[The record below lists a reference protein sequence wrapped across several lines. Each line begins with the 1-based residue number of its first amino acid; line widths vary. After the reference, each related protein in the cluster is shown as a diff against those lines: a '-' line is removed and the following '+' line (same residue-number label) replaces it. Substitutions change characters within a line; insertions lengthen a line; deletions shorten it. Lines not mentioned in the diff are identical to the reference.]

1 MKKEI
6 SYMVKYHLIEGEE
19 PLILLPK
26 VKITYFKRHE
36 DKKGDIRI
44 TQEENHSSWKIDYE
58 LRCFLYSL
66 QIKKSI
72 FRSIY
77 LFSEGS
83 MHSIIEAKGGW
94 LIKDHGTGFKII
106 THPIE
111 EAENAEKLIG
121 TKIVKQIEKPKLKI
135 EYYEKDKILKIP
147 FFKSKIR
154 INVENENLEYIRN
167 NKKIIKAYPLNK
179 EIHFYGIEP
188 KIKYID

>member
-6 SYMVKYHLIEGEE
+6 SHIVKYNLIESEK

-36 DKKGDIRI
+36 DKKGTIRI
-44 TQEENHSSWKIDYE
+44 MQEGSYSSWEINYE
-58 LRCFLYSL
+58 LRCFSYSPPL
-66 QIKKSI
+66 KLII
-72 FRSIY
+72 F
-77 LFSEGS
+77 FPEGT

-94 LIKDHGTGFKII
+94 LIRDYGTEFKII
-106 THPIE
+106 THHIE

-121 TKIVKQIEKPKLKI
+121 AKIVKQIQKPKLKI
-135 EYYEKDKILKIP
+135 EYYKESKILKIP

-154 INVENENLEYIRN
+154 INIENENLEYIRK
-167 NKKIIKAYPLNK
+167 NKKIIKVHPLNK

-188 KIKYID
+188 KVKYLD

>member
-36 DKKGDIRI
+36 DKKGTIRI
-44 TQEENHSSWKIDYE
+44 MQKVSYSSWEINYE
-58 LRCFLYSL
+58 LRCFSYSSPL
-66 QIKKSI
+66 KLII
-72 FRSIY
+72 F
-77 LFSEGS
+77 FPEGT